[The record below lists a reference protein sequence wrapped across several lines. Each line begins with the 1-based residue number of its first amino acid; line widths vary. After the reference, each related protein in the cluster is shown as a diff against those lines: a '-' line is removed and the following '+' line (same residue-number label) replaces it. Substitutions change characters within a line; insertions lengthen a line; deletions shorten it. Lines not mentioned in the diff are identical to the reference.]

1 MEVWAVTLD
10 AAAVND
16 LEEVWTLTIVA
27 VGRLNV
33 MPALS
38 PNLGYVR

>member
-10 AAAVND
+10 VAAVND
-16 LEEVWTLTIVA
+16 LEEVWTLTSFA

-33 MPALS
+33 IPALS
-38 PNLGYVR
+38 PNLGCVR